1 MSALDALQS
10 CLAAEHADLF
20 GYGVLGG
27 VLAGISSANSLQ
39 AYADTCYLAH
49 RSRRDQ
55 LTALLYRLGATP
67 VAAEP
72 AYSLPFR
79 VSGVAACTRLARQ
92 LEART
97 AAVYALAVANT
108 VESSRSLAID
118 GLTDCALRQVRW
130 GSTPAAFPGIPDVS
144 GS

>member
-27 VLAGISSANSLQ
+27 VLAGTSSATDLQ
-39 AYADTCYLAH
+39 AYADTCYVVH

-55 LTALLYRLGATP
+55 LTAVLYRLGATP
-67 VAAEP
+67 VAAQP
-72 AYSLPFR
+72 AYSLPFP

-118 GLTDCALRQVRW
+118 ALTDCALRQVEW
-130 GSTPAAFPGIPDVS
+130 GSAPTALPGIPESS
-144 GS
+144 GA